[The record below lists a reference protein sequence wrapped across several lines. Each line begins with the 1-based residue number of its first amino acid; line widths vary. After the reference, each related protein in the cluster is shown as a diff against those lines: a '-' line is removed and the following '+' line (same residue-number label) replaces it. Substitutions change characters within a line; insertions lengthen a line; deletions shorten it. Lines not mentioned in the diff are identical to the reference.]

1 MAGRS
6 HALRFEA
13 WLSPPVKETG
23 LRVDEVLRIVG
34 EDRIDAC
41 LDQAG
46 IDRKRFAAS
55 ESDRNARHNTRRE
68 ASLWRKRLKPST
80 EQHRSKAPPIRP
92 TFHKFR

>member
-23 LRVDEVLRIVG
+23 LRVYQQGVGVLSFPARSDGSNGSGHVGCPVIDEVLRIVG
-34 EDRIDAC
+34 EDRIDAW

-46 IDRKRFAAS
+46 IDRKRFAAN
-55 ESDRNARHNTRRE
+55 ESDRDAHHNTRR
-68 ASLWRKRLKPST
+68 
-80 EQHRSKAPPIRP
+80 
-92 TFHKFR
+92 